1 MIKSVLPF
9 MRKRRA
15 EHIINVTSMGGYI
28 TLPGIGYYCGSKFAL
43 EAISETLGKEVKDFG
58 IRVSAI
64 APRQFRTDWAG
75 RSMTRTERTVSDYDK
90 LMDPVPQSA
99 SGEKRQTARRTCQS
113 RRSSAK
119 DPRSRAAADPSF
131 APK

>member
-15 EHIINVTSMGGYI
+15 GHIINVTSMGGYI

-58 IRVSAI
+58 IRASAI
-64 APRQFRTDWAG
+64 APGQVRTDWSG
-75 RSMTRTERTVSDYDK
+75 RCMIRTERTSSDYDK
-90 LMDPVPQSA
+90 LMDPLD
-99 SGEKRQTARRTCQS
+99 RL
-113 RRSSAK
+113 
-119 DPRSRAAADPSF
+119 
-131 APK
+131 